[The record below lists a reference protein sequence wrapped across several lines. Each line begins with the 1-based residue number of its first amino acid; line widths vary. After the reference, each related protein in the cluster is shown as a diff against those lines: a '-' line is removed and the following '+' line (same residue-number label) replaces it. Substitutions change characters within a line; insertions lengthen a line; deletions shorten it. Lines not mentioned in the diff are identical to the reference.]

1 MFAVNVAINLPVK
14 SLFRQFTY
22 AVPEKLSFL
31 DRGWRV
37 VVPFSGQKVEG
48 FVVERCALPTAP
60 GMLAKIKYVEAA
72 LGDSPWFD
80 SEMLATATWLAD
92 YYMCNLAEAMRL
104 FVPGKTSIRRQAVR
118 DGAGRLLYYAYA
130 ERLKEKT
137 VQAFAL
143 TEAGREA
150 LEAGLLAKRARAQH
164 GALAVLADATE
175 WLSAAELDA
184 KGVSRA
190 VLKALCERKY
200 VAQREKRVLRNSYAR
215 PAGLAESF
223 QLTSEQQRAVERITK
238 AIDRNNAAADAVAQG
253 VACTGAQ
260 ESAGGI
266 AAKTVGKQQETF
278 LLQGITGSG
287 KTEVYLRA
295 AAHAVDAG
303 KQVLMLVPEIALT
316 AQLVKR
322 FQAWFG
328 DQIAVAHSK
337 LSQNERGDVWHRMRT
352 RQAQVLIGVRSAVFA
367 PFADLGL
374 VIIDEEHETS
384 YKQEERPNYHARE
397 VALARCRHTGAPL
410 VLGSATPDIVTYY
423 KAEKG
428 EYTHLRLT
436 QRPNGSH
443 LPTVHLVDMRRELQ
457 EKNYSVLSRRLQQ
470 SLVTTVAEGEQA
482 IVLLNR
488 RGFSTFVMCRDC
500 GYTITC
506 PHCAVALVYHSA
518 NEDMRC
524 HYCGNTAPVPTECPN
539 CHSRR
544 IKFFGTGTQKAEAEL
559 AQLPDVHVLRMDQDS
574 TMAKFAHEDILR
586 QFASGASNVLIG
598 TQMVAKG
605 HDIPNVTLVGVL
617 SADSALNLPDYRASE
632 RAFSLLTQAAGR
644 AGRGARPGQ
653 VIFQTYDVENEIIQL
668 AAKQD
673 YDGFARIELK
683 AREEYFYPPFA
694 QMLKLTIWDKSDGE
708 GLALAQRL
716 VFYLQRL
723 QLEGR
728 LAQES
733 NLPNCASD
741 SNNVKNASKSLHADN
756 LQISG
761 PFPALVSKVRDMY
774 RYNVVIKAKDLT
786 AVKQAI
792 LHSEFKEQKNI
803 YFDVDPVS
811 VI

>member
-48 FVVERCALPTAP
+48 FVVERCTLPTAP

-190 VLKALCERKY
+190 VLKALCERNY

-223 QLTSEQQRAVERITK
+223 QLTSEQQRAVASIIK
-238 AIDRNNAAADAVAQG
+238 AIDRNNVAADAAAQG
-253 VACTGAQ
+253 VACAGAQ
-260 ESAGGI
+260 ESAGGV

-436 QRPNGSH
+436 QRPNGSQ
-443 LPTVHLVDMRRELQ
+443 LPTVHLVDMRKELQ

-470 SLVTTVAEGEQA
+470 ALVTTVAEGEQA

-559 AQLPDVHVLRMDQDS
+559 EQLPEVRVLRMDQDS
-574 TMAKFAHEDILR
+574 TMAKFAHEEILR

-723 QLEGR
+723 QLEGK

-741 SNNVKNASKSLHADN
+741 SNDVKNASNGLHADN

-774 RYNVVIKAKDLT
+774 RYNIVIKAKDLGP
-786 AVKQAI
+786 VKKAI
-792 LHSEFKEQKNI
+792 LNSEFKEQKNI

>member
-72 LGDSPWFD
+72 LGECPWFD
-80 SEMLATATWLAD
+80 NEMLATATWLAQ
-92 YYMCNLAEAMRL
+92 YYMCSLAEAMRL

-118 DGAGRLLYYAYA
+118 DAAGHLLYYTYG

-137 VQAFAL
+137 VQAFAV

-150 LEAGLLAKRARAQH
+150 LESGELLKRARAQH

-175 WLSAAELDA
+175 WLSAAELAA

-190 VLKALCERKY
+190 VLKALCERNF
-200 VAQREKRVLRNSYAR
+200 VAQKEKRVLRNSYAR
-215 PAGLAESF
+215 PVAVGESL
-223 QLTSEQQRAVERITK
+223 QLTAEQQLAVD
-238 AIDRNNAAADAVAQG
+238 AINKSIDSNK
-253 VACTGAQ
+253 Q
-260 ESAGGI
+260 EM
-266 AAKTVGKQQETF
+266 F

-337 LSQNERGDVWHRMRT
+337 LSQNERGDVWYRMRT

-397 VALARCRHTGAPL
+397 VALARCRNTGAPL
-410 VLGSATPDIVTYY
+410 ILGSATPDITSYY
-423 KAEKG
+423 KALCG
-428 EYTHLRLT
+428 EYIHLRLT
-436 QRPNGSH
+436 QRPNGSQ
-443 LPTVHLVDMRRELQ
+443 LPAVHVVDMRRELQ
-457 EKNYSVLSRRLQQ
+457 EKNFSVLSRQLQQ
-470 SLVTTVAEGEQA
+470 ALVTTVAEGEQA

-488 RGFSTFVMCRDC
+488 RGYSTFVMCRDC
-500 GYTITC
+500 GHTITC

-518 NEDMRC
+518 HEDMRC

-544 IKFFGTGTQKAEAEL
+544 IKFFGTGTQRAEAEL
-559 AQLPDVHVLRMDQDS
+559 QQLPDVRVLRMDQDS

-644 AGRGARPGQ
+644 AGRGTRPGK

-673 YDGFARIELK
+673 YDGFAKTELE
-683 AREEYFYPPFA
+683 ARKEFFYPPFA

-723 QLEGR
+723 QLEGK
-728 LAQES
+728 LAQ
-733 NLPNCASD
+733 D
-741 SNNVKNASKSLHADN
+741 SIL
-756 LQISG
+756 ISG
-761 PFPALVSKVRDMY
+761 PFPALVYKVRDLY
-774 RYNVVIKAKDLT
+774 RFNVLIKAKDLT
-786 AVKQAI
+786 GVKQAI
-792 LHSEFKEQKNI
+792 LGSEFKEQKNI

-811 VI
+811 VV

>member
-60 GMLAKIKYVEAA
+60 GLLAKIKYVEAA

-137 VQAFAL
+137 VQSFAL

-164 GALAVLADATE
+164 GTLAVLADATE

-223 QLTSEQQRAVERITK
+223 QLTSEQQRAVESITT
-238 AIDRNNAAADAVAQG
+238 AIDRNNAAADAAAQG
-253 VACTGAQ
+253 VACAGAQ
-260 ESAGGI
+260 ESAGGVAI
-266 AAKTVGKQQETF
+266 KTVGKQQETF

-423 KAEKG
+423 KAQTG

-436 QRPNGSH
+436 QRPNGSQ

-470 SLVTTVAEGEQA
+470 ALVTTVAEGEQA

-653 VIFQTYDVENEIIQL
+653 VIFQTYDVDNEIIQL

-673 YDGFARIELK
+673 YDSFAKMELE
-683 AREEYFYPPFA
+683 ARREFFYPPFA

-728 LAQES
+728 LSVE
-733 NLPNCASD
+733 
-741 SNNVKNASKSLHADN
+741 

-761 PFPALVSKVRDMY
+761 PFPALVSKVRDLY
-774 RYNVVIKAKDLT
+774 RFNIVIKAKDLT
-786 AVKQAI
+786 EVKQAI
-792 LHSEFKEQKNI
+792 LGSEFKEQKNI

>member
-22 AVPEKLSFL
+22 AVPENMSFL

-48 FVVERCALPTAP
+48 FVVERCALPSEP
-60 GMLAKIKYVEAA
+60 GLLAKIKYVEAA

-80 SEMLATATWLAD
+80 NEMLATASWLAD
-92 YYMCNLAEAMRL
+92 YYMCSLAEAMRL

-118 DGAGRLLYYAYA
+118 DSAGKLLYYSYG

-137 VQAFAL
+137 VQAFAIN
-143 TEAGREA
+143 EGGRA
-150 LEAGLLAKRARAQH
+150 MLESGGLLKRAKAQH

-175 WLSAAELDA
+175 WLSAAELAA

-190 VLKALCERKY
+190 VLRALCEAGLVEQK
-200 VAQREKRVLRNSYAR
+200 EKRVLRNSYAR
-215 PAGLAESF
+215 PVAVGESL
-223 QLTSEQQRAVERITK
+223 QLTAEQQQAVEKITA
-238 AIDRNNAAADAVAQG
+238 AID
-253 VACTGAQ
+253 
-260 ESAGGI
+260 S
-266 AAKTVGKQQETF
+266 GKQETF

-337 LSQNERGDVWHRMRT
+337 LSQNERGDVWYRMRT

-384 YKQEERPNYHARE
+384 YKQEERPNYHARQ
-397 VALARCRHTGAPL
+397 VALARCKNTGAPL
-410 VLGSATPDIVTYY
+410 VLGSATPDICTYY
-423 KAEKG
+423 QALTG
-428 EYTHLRLT
+428 AYTHLRLT
-436 QRPNGSH
+436 QRPNGSQ
-443 LPTVHLVDMRRELQ
+443 LPAVHLVDMRKELQ
-457 EKNYSVLSRRLQQ
+457 EKNYSVLSRKLQQ
-470 SLVTTVAEGEQA
+470 VLVTTAAEGEQA

-488 RGFSTFVMCRDC
+488 RGYSTFVMCRDC
-500 GYTITC
+500 GHTITC

-524 HYCGNTAPVPTECPN
+524 HYCGNTAPVPKECPV

-559 AQLPDVHVLRMDQDS
+559 EQLPDVHVLRMDQDS
-574 TMAKFAHEDILR
+574 TMAKFAHEEILR

-673 YDGFARIELK
+673 YDSFAKIELE
-683 AREEYFYPPFA
+683 ARRAFFYPPFA

-723 QLEGR
+723 QLEGK
-728 LAQES
+728 LS
-733 NLPNCASD
+733 
-741 SNNVKNASKSLHADN
+741 ADA

-761 PFPALVSKVRDMY
+761 PFPALVSKVRDLY
-774 RYNVVIKAKDLT
+774 RFNVLIKAKDLGP
-786 AVKQAI
+786 VKEAI
-792 LHSEFKEQKNI
+792 LKSEFKEQKNI

-811 VI
+811 VV

>member
-1 MFAVNVAINLPVK
+1 MVAVFAVNVAINLPVK

-22 AVPEKLSFL
+22 AVPQSMSFL
-31 DRGWRV
+31 DKGWRV

-60 GMLAKIKYVEAA
+60 ELAAKIKYVEAA

-80 SEMLATATWLAD
+80 NEMLATATWLAD

-118 DGAGRLLYYAYA
+118 DAAGNLLYYTYG

-137 VQAFAL
+137 VLAYAL
-143 TEAGREA
+143 TQSGREA
-150 LEAGLLAKRARAQH
+150 LDSGALAKRAKAQH
-164 GALAVLADATE
+164 GALAVLADAAE
-175 WLSAAELDA
+175 WLSAAELA
-184 KGVSRA
+184 TKGVSRA
-190 VLKALCERKY
+190 VLKALLEREL
-200 VAQREKRVLRNSYAR
+200 VAQSEKRVLRNSYAR
-215 PAGLAESF
+215 PVAKGASLKLTAE
-223 QLTSEQQRAVERITK
+223 QELAVERLTA
-238 AIDRNNAAADAVAQG
+238 AIDRNVAATTKVKAASAASRCGAACQQEATASAAVPPL
-253 VACTGAQ
+253 
-260 ESAGGI
+260 
-266 AAKTVGKQQETF
+266 KQETF

-337 LSQNERGDVWHRMRT
+337 LSQNERGDVWYRMRT

-374 VIIDEEHETS
+374 VIIDEEHEGS

-397 VALARCRHTGAPL
+397 VALARCRNTGAPL
-410 VLGSATPDIVTYY
+410 ILGSATPDICTYY
-423 KAEKG
+423 KALKG

-436 QRPNGSH
+436 QRPNGSQ
-443 LPTVHLVDMRRELQ
+443 LPQVHLVDMRKELQ
-457 EKNYSVLSRRLQQ
+457 EKNYSVLSRRLQHA
-470 SLVTTVAEGEQA
+470 LVTTAAEGEQA

-488 RGFSTFVMCRDC
+488 RGYSTFVMCRDC

-518 NEDMRC
+518 HEDMRC

-559 AQLPDVHVLRMDQDS
+559 EQLQEVRVLRMDQDS

-644 AGRGARPGQ
+644 AGRGTRPGQ
-653 VIFQTYDVENEIIQL
+653 VIFQTYDVDNNIIKL
-668 AAKQD
+668 AARQD
-673 YDGFARIELK
+673 YDGFAKEELR
-683 AREEYFYPPFA
+683 AREEFCYPPFA
-694 QMLKLTIWDKSDGE
+694 QMLKITVWDKSDGVGL
-708 GLALAQRL
+708 GLAQKL
-716 VFYLQRL
+716 VLYLQSL
-723 QLEGR
+723 QLEGKLDR
-728 LAQES
+728 
-733 NLPNCASD
+733 
-741 SNNVKNASKSLHADN
+741 N

-761 PFPALVSKVRDMY
+761 PFPALVAKVRDLY
-774 RYNVVIKAKDLT
+774 RYNVLIKAKNLT
-786 AVKQAI
+786 EVKQAI
-792 LHSEFKEQKNI
+792 LNSEFKEQKNL

>member
-72 LGDSPWFD
+72 LGECPWFD
-80 SEMLATATWLAD
+80 NEMLATATWLAQ
-92 YYMCNLAEAMRL
+92 YYMCSLAEAMRL

-118 DGAGRLLYYAYA
+118 DAAGHLLYYTYG

-137 VQAFAL
+137 VQAFAV

-150 LEAGLLAKRARAQH
+150 LESGELLKRARAQH

-175 WLSAAELDA
+175 WLSAAELGA

-190 VLKALCERKY
+190 VLKALWERGL
-200 VAQREKRVLRNSYAR
+200 VAQKEKRVLRNSYAR
-215 PAGLAESF
+215 PVAVGESL
-223 QLTSEQQRAVERITK
+223 QLTAEQQLAVD
-238 AIDRNNAAADAVAQG
+238 AINKSIDSN
-253 VACTGAQ
+253 
-260 ESAGGI
+260 
-266 AAKTVGKQQETF
+266 KQETF

-337 LSQNERGDVWHRMRT
+337 LSQNERGDVWYRMRT

-384 YKQEERPNYHARE
+384 YKQEERPNFHARQ
-397 VALARCRHTGAPL
+397 VALARCKNTGAPL
-410 VLGSATPDIVTYY
+410 VLGSATPDICTYY
-423 KAEKG
+423 QAVTG
-428 EYTHLRLT
+428 AYTHLRLT
-436 QRPNGSH
+436 QRPNGSQ
-443 LPTVHLVDMRRELQ
+443 LPAVHVVDMRRELQ
-457 EKNYSVLSRRLQQ
+457 EKNFSVLSRQLQQ
-470 SLVTTVAEGEQA
+470 ALVTTVAEGEQA

-488 RGFSTFVMCRDC
+488 RGYSTFVMCRDC

-518 NEDMRC
+518 HEDMRC

-559 AQLPDVHVLRMDQDS
+559 QQLPDVRVLRMDQDS

-644 AGRGARPGQ
+644 AGRGTRPGQ

-673 YDGFARIELK
+673 YDGFAKIELE
-683 AREEYFYPPFA
+683 ARKEFFYPPFA
-694 QMLKLTIWDKSDGE
+694 QMLKLTIWNKSDGE

-728 LAQES
+728 LAQGANRPDSAS
-733 NLPNCASD
+733 NATD
-741 SNNVKNASKSLHADN
+741 ATEIENADA

-761 PFPALVSKVRDMY
+761 PFPALVAKVRDMY
-774 RYNVVIKAKDLT
+774 RYNVLIKAKDLK

-792 LHSEFKEQKNI
+792 LNSEFKEQKNI

-811 VI
+811 VV

>member
-150 LEAGLLAKRARAQH
+150 LEAGLLTKRARAQH

-190 VLKALCERKY
+190 VLKALCERNY

-223 QLTSEQQRAVERITK
+223 QLTSEQQRAVASIIK
-238 AIDRNNAAADAVAQG
+238 AIDRNNVAADAAAQG
-253 VACTGAQ
+253 VACAGAQ
-260 ESAGGI
+260 ESAGGV

-328 DQIAVAHSK
+328 EQIAVAHSK
-337 LSQNERGDVWHRMRT
+337 LSQNERGDVWYRMRT

-397 VALARCRHTGAPL
+397 VALARCRNTGAPL
-410 VLGSATPDIVTYY
+410 ILGSATPDITTYY
-423 KAEKG
+423 KALAG

-436 QRPNGSH
+436 QRPNGSQ
-443 LPTVHLVDMRRELQ
+443 LPEVHLVDMRRELQ
-457 EKNYSVLSRRLQQ
+457 EKNFSVLSRRLQQ
-470 SLVTTVAEGEQA
+470 ALVTTAAEGEQA

-488 RGFSTFVMCRDC
+488 RGYSTFVMCRDC
-500 GYTITC
+500 GHTITC

-518 NEDMRC
+518 HEDMRC

-559 AQLPDVHVLRMDQDS
+559 QQLPDVRVLRMDQDS

-605 HDIPNVTLVGVL
+605 HDIPNVTLGGVL

-673 YDGFARIELK
+673 YDGFAKIELEDRK
-683 AREEYFYPPFA
+683 EFFYPPFA

-728 LAQES
+728 LS
-733 NLPNCASD
+733 
-741 SNNVKNASKSLHADN
+741 ADA

-761 PFPALVSKVRDMY
+761 PFPALVYKVRDLY
-774 RYNVVIKAKDLT
+774 RFNVLIKAKDLT
-786 AVKQAI
+786 GVKQAI
-792 LHSEFKEQKNI
+792 LGSEFKEQKNI

>member
-150 LEAGLLAKRARAQH
+150 LEAGLLTKRARAQH

-190 VLKALCERKY
+190 VLKALCERNY

-223 QLTSEQQRAVERITK
+223 QLTSEQQRAVASIIK
-238 AIDRNNAAADAVAQG
+238 AIDRNNVAADAAAQG
-253 VACTGAQ
+253 VACAGAQ
-260 ESAGGI
+260 ESAGGV

-328 DQIAVAHSK
+328 EQIAVAHSK
-337 LSQNERGDVWHRMRT
+337 LSQNERGDVWYRMRT

-397 VALARCRHTGAPL
+397 VALARCRNTGAPL
-410 VLGSATPDIVTYY
+410 ILGSATPDITTYY
-423 KAEKG
+423 KALAG

-436 QRPNGSH
+436 QRPNGSQ
-443 LPTVHLVDMRRELQ
+443 LPEVHLVDMRRELQ
-457 EKNYSVLSRRLQQ
+457 EKNFSVLSRRLQQ
-470 SLVTTVAEGEQA
+470 A
-482 IVLLNR
+482 
-488 RGFSTFVMCRDC
+488 
-500 GYTITC
+500 
-506 PHCAVALVYHSA
+506 
-518 NEDMRC
+518 
-524 HYCGNTAPVPTECPN
+524 
-539 CHSRR
+539 
-544 IKFFGTGTQKAEAEL
+544 
-559 AQLPDVHVLRMDQDS
+559 
-574 TMAKFAHEDILR
+574 
-586 QFASGASNVLIG
+586 
-598 TQMVAKG
+598 
-605 HDIPNVTLVGVL
+605 
-617 SADSALNLPDYRASE
+617 
-632 RAFSLLTQAAGR
+632 
-644 AGRGARPGQ
+644 
-653 VIFQTYDVENEIIQL
+653 
-668 AAKQD
+668 
-673 YDGFARIELK
+673 
-683 AREEYFYPPFA
+683 
-694 QMLKLTIWDKSDGE
+694 
-708 GLALAQRL
+708 
-716 VFYLQRL
+716 
-723 QLEGR
+723 
-728 LAQES
+728 
-733 NLPNCASD
+733 
-741 SNNVKNASKSLHADN
+741 
-756 LQISG
+756 
-761 PFPALVSKVRDMY
+761 
-774 RYNVVIKAKDLT
+774 
-786 AVKQAI
+786 
-792 LHSEFKEQKNI
+792 
-803 YFDVDPVS
+803 
-811 VI
+811 

>member
-150 LEAGLLAKRARAQH
+150 LEAGLLTKRARAQH

-190 VLKALCERKY
+190 VLKALCERNY

-223 QLTSEQQRAVERITK
+223 QLTSEQQRAVASIIK
-238 AIDRNNAAADAVAQG
+238 AIDRNNVAADAAAQG
-253 VACTGAQ
+253 VACAGAQ
-260 ESAGGI
+260 ESAGGV

-295 AAHAVDAG
+295 AAHAVDSG

-328 DQIAVAHSK
+328 EQIAVAHSK
-337 LSQNERGDVWHRMRT
+337 LSQNERGDVWYRMRT

-397 VALARCRHTGAPL
+397 VALARCRNTGAPL
-410 VLGSATPDIVTYY
+410 ILGSATPDITTYY
-423 KAEKG
+423 KALAG

-436 QRPNGSH
+436 QRPNGSQ
-443 LPTVHLVDMRRELQ
+443 LPEVHLVDMRRELQ
-457 EKNYSVLSRRLQQ
+457 EKNFSVLSRRLQQ
-470 SLVTTVAEGEQA
+470 ALVTTAAEGEQA

-488 RGFSTFVMCRDC
+488 RGYSTFVMCRDC
-500 GYTITC
+500 GHTITC

-518 NEDMRC
+518 HEDMRC

-559 AQLPDVHVLRMDQDS
+559 QQLPDVRVLRMDQDS

-673 YDGFARIELK
+673 YDGFAKIELEDRK
-683 AREEYFYPPFA
+683 EFFYPPFA

-708 GLALAQRL
+708 GLALAQKL

-723 QLEGR
+723 QLEGK
-728 LAQES
+728 LSAE
-733 NLPNCASD
+733 
-741 SNNVKNASKSLHADN
+741 

-761 PFPALVSKVRDMY
+761 PFPALVSKVRDLY
-774 RYNVVIKAKDLT
+774 RFNVLIKAKDLGP
-786 AVKQAI
+786 VKDAI
-792 LHSEFKEQKNI
+792 LNSEFKEQKNL

-811 VI
+811 II